1 MPTLTLFL
9 LNTVL
14 EVLVTIIML
23 RKEIKD
29 IKTRKEETKLSL
41 STDDIIPYIEN
52 SKASTK
58 NKKTVRINEF
68 SKVARYKINIEN
80 FVVFI
85 YTDTKLPET
94 EIKKTIPF
102 KTASKRMK
110 YLVIKL
116 TEEVKDL

>member
-1 MPTLTLFL
+1 
-9 LNTVL
+9 
-14 EVLVTIIML
+14 ML

-68 SKVARYKINIEN
+68 IKVARYKINIEN

-85 YTDTKLPET
+85 NYQKRKLR
-94 EIKKTIPF
+94 KQ
-102 KTASKRMK
+102 SH
-110 YLVIKL
+110 LKL
-116 TEEVKDL
+116 HQKE

>member
-1 MPTLTLFL
+1 
-9 LNTVL
+9 
-14 EVLVTIIML
+14 ML

-68 SKVARYKINIEN
+68 IKVARYKINIEN

-116 TEEVKDL
+116 TEEVKDLYTENYKTLERNQRRHK

>member
-1 MPTLTLFL
+1 
-9 LNTVL
+9 
-14 EVLVTIIML
+14 ML

-68 SKVARYKINIEN
+68 IKVARYKINIEN

-85 YTDTKLPET
+85 NYQKRKLR
-94 EIKKTIPF
+94 KQ
-102 KTASKRMK
+102 SH
-110 YLVIKL
+110 LKL
-116 TEEVKDL
+116 HQK

>member
-1 MPTLTLFL
+1 
-9 LNTVL
+9 
-14 EVLVTIIML
+14 ML

-29 IKTRKEETKLSL
+29 IKTRKEEKKLSL

-68 SKVARYKINIEN
+68 IKVARYKINIEN

-85 YTDTKLPET
+85 NYQKRKLR
-94 EIKKTIPF
+94 KQ
-102 KTASKRMK
+102 SH
-110 YLVIKL
+110 LKL
-116 TEEVKDL
+116 HQK

>member
-68 SKVARYKINIEN
+68 IKVARYKINIEN